1 MLVRIVFTIL
11 FLLFVFTQVDVNKV
25 MDDMRQA
32 NLIYVSLAVLFFML
46 ALVANA
52 FKWGVL
58 LRAQGVEVP
67 WSAVIRYTFVGTFFS
82 NFLPSAIGG
91 DVMRGYELARYTN
104 RSADAAVSIV
114 VDRLIGLIMLTGMA
128 VLAVLY
134 AQVEQAAD
142 SEQLSSLFSSAVL
155 ATAGFLVAFLLMISR
170 RSRLWIGQLVEA
182 LAARLPIL
190 RPVVT
195 IYTNLSRAIGAYRH
209 EPKAILLA
217 LTIGAS
223 TWIFSNLVTYLLSL
237 SLPPAPDGA
246 SPIGLLDIFIFNPLV
261 GLTQTL
267 PLSIGGL
274 GANQTFF
281 DLFYHKWSGYNKEHV
296 AATSL
301 LMQFVVYFTSLLGG
315 IMWLLDRKPKE
326 EEHELES

>member
-11 FLLFVFTQVDVNKV
+11 FLLFVFTQVDVKKV

-82 NFLPSAIGG
+82 SFLPSAIGG
-91 DVMRGYELARYTN
+91 DFMRGYELARYTN

-134 AQVEQAAD
+134 AQVQQAAD
-142 SEQLSSLFSSAVL
+142 SEQLSALFWFAVL
-155 ATAGFLVAFLLMISR
+155 ATAGFLGAFLLMISR
-170 RSRLWIGQLVEA
+170 RLRLWIGQLIEA

-195 IYTNLSRAIGAYRH
+195 IYTKLSRAIGAYRH
-209 EPKAILLA
+209 EPKAILFALA
-217 LTIGAS
+217 IGAS
-223 TWIFSNLVTYLLSL
+223 TWIFSNLVTYSLSL

-246 SPIGLLDIFIFNPLV
+246 SPISLLDIFIFNPII
-261 GLTQTL
+261 GLTQAL
-267 PLSIGGL
+267 PISIGGL

-281 DLFYHKWSGYNKEHV
+281 DLFYHTWSGHNQEHV

-315 IMWLLDRKPKE
+315 IMWLFDRGKKE
-326 EEHELES
+326 E

>member
-1 MLVRIVFTIL
+1 MILRIVFTIL
-11 FLLFVFTQVDVNKV
+11 FLLFVFTQVDVAEV
-25 MDDMRQA
+25 MEDMRQA

-82 NFLPSAIGG
+82 SFLPSAIGG
-91 DVMRGYELARYTN
+91 EVLRGYELARYTN

-128 VLAVLY
+128 VVAVLY
-134 AQVEQAAD
+134 AQVQQAAD
-142 SEQLSSLFSSAVL
+142 SEQLSSLFWFAIL
-155 ATAGFLVAFLLMISR
+155 ATVALLGAFLLMISR
-170 RSRLWIGQLVEA
+170 HLRLWIGQLIEA

-190 RPVVT
+190 RPIVT

-209 EPKAILLA
+209 QPKAILFA
-217 LTIGAS
+217 FAIGAS

-246 SPIGLLDIFIFNPLV
+246 SPIGLLDIFIFNPII

-267 PLSIGGL
+267 PISIGGL

-281 DLFYHKWSGYNKEHV
+281 DLFYHGWSGHNQEHV

-315 IMWLLDRKPKE
+315 IMWWVDRGQKE
-326 EEHELES
+326 E